1 MSKVMKTENH
11 IIDNVVKVVL
21 YLRLSKEDLDK
32 ITPEERSES
41 IKNQELM
48 LREYAKEQ
56 GWQVSGVYEDEDFSG
71 SDRDR
76 PNFNLMIKECEA
88 GNVDVVLVKTQARF
102 ARDIELVD
110 KYVHNLFK
118 EWDVRFVT
126 YIEKID
132 NTKYETKKTSQITAL
147 KDEWMLEDTSVNIRK
162 TFNTKR
168 KEGQFIG
175 SFAPYGYMKDPE
187 NKNHLLVD
195 PVVTNNVIRIFEEY
209 NKGYGMKKI
218 ATGLTNDNILSPLE
232 YKSFN
237 GCNLKLP
244 VIKDYMDYDCINKT
258 GTYIIRVSYQNEE
271 KQILKN
277 LITIETLGNDTSF
290 NDKIDI
296 SLNKVKNN
304 KIKLFYTTK
313 KLEELNIQLK
323 NRKMFCKNSF
333 DFSDTSIWTPITANE
348 TLPKSISCIASYVEE
363 LDRTHEIFYEFEVT
377 LKENRAHTSYFY
389 NVYSIFNNENMNYK
403 VKIRNKHKWCDKT
416 IKKILEDEVYIGNLV
431 QFKTTTVNYKNHT
444 TIFNDSDKR
453 IRVEKT
459 HEPTIDMDLWYSV
472 QTKLSQSKKSCKNG
486 KTHIFA
492 NKVFCEDCHRV
503 FCKCGRNDENG
514 MAYLCCKD
522 KATKWSNCNNR
533 KYIKELELQEY
544 VKDKINILLKRFYDE
559 EQQFELN
566 DNMVENDLFKDQ
578 IVNLNKEKENISKE
592 LKSKNS
598 YFQGLYEDLKKGLLD
613 EEQYISL
620 RAKYKEDYKK
630 LEERLKTIE
639 NSLLGIQAK
648 QNKLKDKRTL
658 FKKYKQIK
666 ELDVEIVNDFIDQ
679 VIIGKYDE
687 TTNQRKIHIIWN
699 FAN

>member
-1 MSKVMKTENH
+1 MSKVMKTKTH

-48 LREYAKEQ
+48 LKEYAKEQ
-56 GWQVSGVYEDEDFSG
+56 GWQVVGVYEDEDFSG

-76 PNFNLMIKECEA
+76 PNFNLMIKECEV

-162 TFNTKR
+162 TFNSKR

-175 SFAPYGYMKDPE
+175 SFAPYGYMKDPV

-195 PVVTNNVIRIFEEY
+195 PVVTNNVVRIFEEY
-209 NKGYGMKKI
+209 SKGYGMKKI

-244 VIKDYMDYDCINKT
+244 VIKDYMDYDSISKT
-258 GTYIIRVSYQNEE
+258 GTYIIRISYQNEE

-277 LITIETLGNDTSF
+277 LITIETLGSDIYF
-290 NDKIDI
+290 NDKIDV
-296 SLNKVKNN
+296 SLNKVKND

-323 NRKMFCKNSF
+323 NKKVFCKNSF
-333 DFSDTSIWTPITANE
+333 DFSDTSIWKPITTNE
-348 TLPKSISCIASYVEE
+348 TLPKGISCIASYVSE

-377 LKENRAHTSYFY
+377 LKENREHASYFY
-389 NVYSIFNNENMNYK
+389 NVYSIFNNENINYK

-444 TIFNDSDKR
+444 TIFNGNDKR
-453 IRVEKT
+453 IRVENT
-459 HEPTIDMDLWYSV
+459 HEPTVDMDLWYSV

-503 FCKCGRNDENG
+503 FCKCGRNNENG
-514 MAYLCCKD
+514 RAYLCCKD
-522 KATKWSNCNNR
+522 KATKWSNCDNK

-620 RAKYKEDYKK
+620 RAKYKDDYKK

-639 NSLLGIQAK
+639 NSLLGIQEK
-648 QNKLKDKRTL
+648 QNKLKDKKTL

-687 TTNQRKIHIIWN
+687 ATNQRKIHIVWN
-699 FAN
+699 FAE

>member
-56 GWQVSGVYEDEDFSG
+56 GWQVIGVYEDEDFSG

-296 SLNKVKNN
+296 SLNKVKND

-333 DFSDTSIWTPITANE
+333 DFSDTSIWTPIITNE
-348 TLPKSISCIASYVEE
+348 TLPKSISCIASYVSE

-377 LKENRAHTSYFY
+377 LKENRDHTSYFY

-522 KATKWSNCNNR
+522 KATKWSNCDNK

-578 IVNLNKEKENISKE
+578 IVNLNKEKENIGKE